1 MNQDQYTCNTYLQT
15 SSQVLPPD
23 VYSRLRG
30 HLAWVKDQMSGWV
43 TNQQRNRGLH
53 PDYLFRF
60 NAAVLRCVLKTR
72 LNVASLQRYHWQLG
86 EKAAGLGDAYVHLR
100 RTQLQAEKKFT
111 RLQSCASTVEQLGEA
126 R

>member
-1 MNQDQYTCNTYLQT
+1 MNQAQYTCNTYLQT

-53 PDYLFRF
+53 PDYLYRF
-60 NAAVLRCVLKTR
+60 NATVLISVLKTQ
-72 LNVASLQRYHWQLG
+72 LIVVSLQRYHWQLG
-86 EKAAGLGDAYVHLR
+86 EKAAGLGDAD
-100 RTQLQAEKKFT
+100 
-111 RLQSCASTVEQLGEA
+111 GEWA
-126 R
+126 DQIKLD